1 MVTNLAVTVLAS
13 CATSIDREAAVWT
26 TWITAYYGS
35 QSFIACMAAAID
47 VAAKIVI
54 ICPLKTIV

>member
-1 MVTNLAVTVLAS
+1 VKVLVS
-13 CATSIDREAAVWT
+13 CATPSIDREAVWT